1 MTGASTDEPH
11 SSAPYRKLSQ
21 NHSDGIAPTD
31 LTCDELR
38 APKGFVAPS
47 VDYQVVLNALMHAF
61 SLLHRHA
68 GVPVAASDLTARSD
82 PGVTLHTNPEDL
94 VSAQLA
100 RHTLLALATVKE
112 DVIEHEVCSAFGHSG
127 EALSPRRLQDSELAS
142 GPHLSAFVDYQ
153 PIWRVPK
160 PSRQGIY
167 EVIHAE
173 AQPARTQEMLQT
185 PGD

>member
-1 MTGASTDEPH
+1 MNPQQSAGPVGRQAGVSPH
-11 SSAPYRKLSQ
+11 AWGDSADVPKGECTTVAATHAHAAYRKLSQ

-82 PGVTLHTNPEDL
+82 LGVTLHTNPEDL
-94 VSAQLA
+94 VSAQMA

-112 DVIEHEVCSAFGHSG
+112 DVIEHEVCSAFGHS
-127 EALSPRRLQDSELAS
+127 AIR
-142 GPHLSAFVDYQ
+142 
-153 PIWRVPK
+153 
-160 PSRQGIY
+160 
-167 EVIHAE
+167 
-173 AQPARTQEMLQT
+173 AR
-185 PGD
+185 P